1 MSAVDRLAR
10 VSVGE
15 ATITGERTGVS
26 FTEEL
31 RSTVE
36 RCRAELGETGRSLEE
51 IELLLAQT
59 AAEVERLSQREIQ
72 LSARLREVESNL
84 EAYPRSE
91 IRDAYRAVHEATLRL
106 FMLRNQM
113 EQLEERRQSLSL
125 YQERLRELL
134 VLAESQL

>member
-1 MSAVDRLAR
+1 

>member
-1 MSAVDRLAR
+1 M
-10 VSVGE
+10 
-15 ATITGERTGVS
+15 TGERTGVS

-134 VLAESQL
+134 LLAESQP